1 MTGPQTSADTEGTA
15 DFERHRRRLFGLAY
29 RMLGSVG
36 DAEDAVQ
43 DTWLRWHRTD
53 RAAILNPEA
62 WLVTACT
69 RLCIDRL
76 RAAKAERES
85 YPGIWLPEPIITG
98 PLVEFEVTLP
108 EAETAHEM
116 ADDLSMA
123 MLMVLERLTPAE
135 RAAYLL
141 REAFDYD
148 YPQIAVALKKSEAAC
163 RQLVSRAQKHLKDER
178 PRFAA
183 DEAAARRLAETF
195 AAATKAGDVALFAG
209 LLAED
214 AMLWSDGGGKASAAL
229 NVIHGPD
236 KVARFFAGIRRK
248 QPEGLRRVSARI
260 NGQPGWILFE
270 GRVPYLALALDI
282 MDGVVRNVF
291 IMRNPDKLARLAA
304 FAPQ

>member
-1 MTGPQTSADTEGTA
+1 MTGPQTLPDPDGTA

-85 YPGIWLPEPIITG
+85 YPGTWLPEP
-98 PLVEFEVTLP
+98 LVELEVSVP
-108 EAETAHEM
+108 NAEDAHEM

-123 MLMVLERLTPAE
+123 MLMVMERLTPAE

-163 RQLVSRAQKHLKDER
+163 RQLVSRAQKHLKDAR
-178 PRFAA
+178 PRFVA
-183 DEAAARRLAETF
+183 DAAAARTLAQKF
-195 AAATKAGDVALFAG
+195 ATATKAGDASLFAG

-214 AMLWSDGGGKASAAL
+214 AMLWSDGGGKASAAI
-229 NVIHGPD
+229 NVIHGAD
-236 KVARFFAGIRRK
+236 RITRFFVGIAGK
-248 QPEGLRRVSARI
+248 VPQDARRVFALI
-260 NGQPGWILFE
+260 NGQPGWILFDGE
-270 GRVPYLALALDI
+270 TPYLALAMDI
-282 MDGVVRNVF
+282 VGDSLRNVF
-291 IMRNPDKLARLAA
+291 IVRNPDKLARLKAYAPRAA
-304 FAPQ
+304 

>member
-1 MTGPQTSADTEGTA
+1 MDDKTET
-15 DFERHRRRLFGLAY
+15 FERHRRRLFGLAY

-53 RAAILNPEA
+53 TAAIQTPEA

-76 RAAKAERES
+76 RAAKQEREH
-85 YPGIWLPEPIITG
+85 YPGIWLPEP
-98 PLVEFEVTLP
+98 LVELDVSLP
-108 EAETAHEM
+108 SPDAGREM

-123 MLMVLERLTPAE
+123 LLMVMERLSPAE

-163 RQLVSRAQKHLKDER
+163 RQLVSRAQKHLKEAR
-178 PRFAA
+178 PRFEA
-183 DEAAARRLAETF
+183 DAAAARALAEKF
-195 AAATKAGDVALFAG
+195 SAATKGGDLAAFAG
-209 LLAED
+209 LLAQD

-229 NVIHGPD
+229 NVINGPD
-236 KVARFFAGIRRK
+236 KIARFFVGISGKLPAGIRR
-248 QPEGLRRVSARI
+248 VFAVV
-260 NGQPGWILFE
+260 NGQPGWLLYD
-270 GRVPYLALALDI
+270 GKMPYLALALDI
-282 MDGVVRNVF
+282 ADGVVRNVF
-291 IMRNPDKLARLAA
+291 IMRNPDKLARLPAV
-304 FAPQ
+304 

>member
-1 MTGPQTSADTEGTA
+1 MDTAPDAKTQ
-15 DFERHRRRLFGLAY
+15 DFERHRKRLFGLAY

-53 RAAILNPEA
+53 RGTIQTPEA

-69 RLCIDRL
+69 RICIDRL
-76 RAAKAERES
+76 RAAKAEREN
-85 YPGIWLPEPIITG
+85 YPGIWLPEP
-98 PLVEFEVTLP
+98 LVELEVSLLS
-108 EAETAHEM
+108 ADAAHDM

-123 MLMVLERLTPAE
+123 MLMVMERLTPAE

-148 YPQIAVALKKSEAAC
+148 YPQIALALQKSEAAC
-163 RQLVSRAQKHLKDER
+163 RQLVSRAQKHLKDQR

-183 DEAAARRLAETF
+183 DEAAARELARKF
-195 AAATKAGDVALFAG
+195 ADATKAGDVSLFAG

-214 AMLWSDGGGKASAAL
+214 AMLWSDGGGKAAAAL
-229 NVIHGPD
+229 NVIHGAD

-248 QPEGLRRVSARI
+248 QPETLRRVFARL

-270 GRVPYLALALDI
+270 GEKPYLALAVDI
-282 MDGVVRNVF
+282 AGDAVRNVF
-291 IMRNPDKLARLAA
+291 ILRNPDKLARLSAYAPAA
-304 FAPQ
+304 R